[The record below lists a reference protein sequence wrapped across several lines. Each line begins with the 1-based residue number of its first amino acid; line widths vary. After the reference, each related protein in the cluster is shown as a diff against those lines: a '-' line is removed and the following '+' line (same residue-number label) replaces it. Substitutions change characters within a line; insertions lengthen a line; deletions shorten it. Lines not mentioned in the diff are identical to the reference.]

1 MEAASS
7 GDRKWIELV
16 KHIVRANRPHRP
28 SGSALSP
35 LQPVAV
41 LGLPLPPPAG
51 FAPTSAVL
59 GSLLPVSDGDEG
71 REKRKREGGKGIG
84 ERDRIERDR

>member
-16 KHIVRANRPHRP
+16 KHIVRANSPHRP

-59 GSLLPVSDGDEG
+59 GSLLSVSDGDEG
-71 REKRKREGGKGIG
+71 REKREREGEGDWGK
-84 ERDRIERDR
+84 R